1 MRYVA
6 HRRSDIDNRIKGLIL
21 ATSTRGASR
30 RDSAPPEPGKISVSN
45 DLFRLLVQSVKDYAI
60 FMLDPG
66 GHIISWN
73 EGAQRLKGYSE
84 SDIVGQHFSIFYPQA
99 AKDSKWPEYELEV
112 AAREGRFEDEGW
124 RVRKDGSQFWAD
136 VVITAMRDASG
147 ELRGFAKVTRDL
159 TERRMAEN
167 ALRLSEER
175 YRLLVEGVR
184 DYAIFMLDENG
195 NVSTWNRG
203 AERLKSYSAEE
214 IIGSNFS
221 VFYTN
226 EAKAAKSPE
235 YDLEVARDQ
244 GRAESEGWRVR
255 KNGSIFWANVVM
267 TAVYDD
273 RGGPQGFSM
282 LIRDVT
288 DKKKFE
294 DALQSLNLQLRDRI
308 DQLGA
313 ANRALSEKNLEIET
327 FVYSVSHDVRGP
339 LVNLQGFTRELQHS
353 NDDLLNLVDN
363 EPSIPP
369 DVKERV
375 RRIISVE
382 MEESTGYIE
391 TAVLHLGN
399 IVDALLRL
407 SRLGRVVY
415 QFRPVNVRTLVD
427 RIVIAARSSV
437 PAEQAEVTVKHLP
450 TVVADAT
457 ALEQVFGN
465 LIANALRYR
474 DPARPCRIEVGG
486 STSEDGQTVTY
497 YVRDNGLGIPAN
509 VLPELFRAFRR
520 FHPESGPGEGMG
532 LLTVRRIVERHH
544 GHIQVESTE
553 GEGTTFS
560 IELPAGGAA
569 EQQQ

>member
-1 MRYVA
+1 
-6 HRRSDIDNRIKGLIL
+6 
-21 ATSTRGASR
+21 
-30 RDSAPPEPGKISVSN
+30 
-45 DLFRLLVQSVKDYAI
+45 
-60 FMLDPG
+60 MLDPG

-99 AKDSKWPEYELEV
+99 ARDSKWPEYELET
-112 AAREGRFEDEGW
+112 AAKDGRFEDEGW

-184 DYAIFMLDENG
+184 DYAIFMLDKNG

-203 AERLKSYSAEE
+203 AERLKGYSAGE
-214 IIGSNFS
+214 IIESSFS
-221 VFYTN
+221 VFYTR

-235 YDLEVARDQ
+235 YDLQVARDQ

-273 RGGPQGFSM
+273 GGGLQGFSM

-288 DKKKFE
+288 EKKKFE

-308 DQLGA
+308 DQLAA
-313 ANRALSEKNLEIET
+313 ANRALSEKSLEIET

-353 NDDLLNLVDN
+353 CEELVNLVEN
-363 EPSIPP
+363 EPGIPP
-369 DVKERV
+369 ELKERV
-375 RRIISVE
+375 QRIISVE

-391 TAVLHLGN
+391 SAVLHLGN

-415 QFRPVNVRTLVD
+415 EFQPVNVRALVD
-427 RIVIAARSSV
+427 RIVIAARSSI
-437 PAEQAEVTVKHLP
+437 PAEQADVTIKNLP

-465 LIANALRYR
+465 LVSNALRYR
-474 DPARPCRIEVGG
+474 DPARPCRIEIGG
-486 STSEDGQTVTY
+486 STSADGQTVTY

-509 VLPELFRAFRR
+509 MLPELFRAFRR

-532 LLTVRRIVERHH
+532 LLTVRRIVDRHR
-544 GHIQVESTE
+544 GHIRVESRE
-553 GEGTTFS
+553 GQGSTFF
-560 IELPAGGAA
+560 IELPASGAA
-569 EQQQ
+569 EQQ

>member
-1 MRYVA
+1 M
-6 HRRSDIDNRIKGLIL
+6 
-21 ATSTRGASR
+21 
-30 RDSAPPEPGKISVSN
+30 
-45 DLFRLLVQSVKDYAI
+45 KDYAI

-73 EGAQRLKGYSE
+73 EGAQRLKGYAE

-99 AKDSKWPEYELEV
+99 ARDSKWPEYELEV

-124 RVRKDGSQFWAD
+124 RVRKDGSQFWAN

-159 TERRMAEN
+159 TERRMVEN
-167 ALRLSEER
+167 ALRVSEER

-203 AERLKSYSAEE
+203 AERLKSYSAQE

-221 VFYTN
+221 VFYTS

-235 YDLEVARDQ
+235 YDLENARDR

-255 KNGSIFWANVVM
+255 KDGSIFWANVVM
-267 TAVYDD
+267 TALYDD
-273 RGGPQGFSM
+273 RGGLQGFSM
-282 LIRDVT
+282 LTRDVT
-288 DKKKFE
+288 ERKKFE
-294 DALQSLNLQLRDRI
+294 DALQSLNYQLRERI
-308 DQLGA
+308 DQLAA
-313 ANRALSEKNLEIET
+313 ANRALSEKSLEIET

-353 NDDLLNLVDN
+353 CDELVNLVEN
-363 EPSIPP
+363 EPGIPP
-369 DVKERV
+369 DIKERV
-375 RRIISVE
+375 QRIISVE

-415 QFRPVNVRTLVD
+415 QFQPVNVRVLVE
-427 RIVIAARSSV
+427 RSVIAARSSV
-437 PAEQAEVTVKHLP
+437 PAEQAEVTIKNLP

-465 LIANALRYR
+465 LVSNALRYR
-474 DPARPCRIEVGG
+474 DPARPCRIEIGG
-486 STSEDGQTVTY
+486 STSADGQTVTY
-497 YVRDNGLGIPAN
+497 YVRDNGLGIPSN

-532 LLTVRRIVERHH
+532 LLTVRRIVERHR
-544 GHIQVESTE
+544 GHIRVESRE
-553 GEGTTFS
+553 GEGSTFL
-560 IELPAGGAA
+560 IELPASGAA
-569 EQQQ
+569 EQQSQ